1 MRTLAIEFE
10 GLHLTAELWDTKA
23 PKICQAIWDALPL
36 EGQVTNTVWSG
47 EMLRLWV
54 TIPEPS
60 EHENLSVLQ
69 NPGDIIFLPGWN
81 GLRFVYGPAQ
91 MRGPRGPH
99 PAPRV
104 GRLAGDLK
112 DFARI
117 AKRVEWD
124 GAKSMRL
131 TRGQA

>member
-1 MRTLAIEFE
+1 MRMVRVELE
-10 GLHLTAELWDTKA
+10 GLTLNAELLDQKA
-23 PKICQAIWDALPL
+23 PKHCEAIWGSLPL
-36 EGQVTNTVWSG
+36 EGQVTNTMWSG
-47 EMLRLWV
+47 DMLRLWV
-54 TIPEPS
+54 TIPEPA
-60 EHENLSVLQ
+60 EPENLSVLQ

-99 PAPRV
+99 PAPLV
-104 GRLAGDLK
+104 GRLVGNLDA
-112 DFARI
+112 FVRI

-131 TRGQA
+131 TRGSG